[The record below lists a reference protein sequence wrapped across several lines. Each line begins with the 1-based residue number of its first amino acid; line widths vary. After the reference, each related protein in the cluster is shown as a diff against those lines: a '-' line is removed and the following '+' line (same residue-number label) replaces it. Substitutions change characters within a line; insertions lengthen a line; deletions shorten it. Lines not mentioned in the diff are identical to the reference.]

1 MKFFLSLM
9 LLSLSQPSFGQIS
22 NNEKTAW
29 TGGYIYGFAA
39 SLCQAKSLGYINEKE
54 FNNLSEKIVNFYK
67 DNLEVFA
74 YSPDST
80 TKLYELRDGK
90 KLDQV
95 CEKFEWINK

>member
-1 MKFFLSLM
+1 MKILFSLI
-9 LLSLSQPSFGQIS
+9 LLYLSQPSFGQMS
-22 NNEKTAW
+22 SNEKTAW